1 MCVFAQQWDGIK
13 EGQRVPVFDKRMFYY
28 RQKHYYKHSDQNK
41 RTLPQDDA
49 DRSVL
54 LIIIRAA
61 DFTIALC
68 IFHTADVR

>member
-1 MCVFAQQWDGIK
+1 MI
-13 EGQRVPVFDKRMFYY
+13 YY
-28 RQKHYYKHSDQNK
+28 HQKHYFKHSKNK

-61 DFTIALC
+61 DFMIALC
-68 IFHTADVR
+68 IFHTADANWQRLNRD